1 LNGVPFARA
10 AAKGY
15 TGNHG
20 RGRGAA
26 AGWSCN
32 IRLRFQQ
39 FGVALTAA
47 LLAYAGP
54 LRAADPQGYSVSL
67 TGVEGEI
74 ASVMRDS
81 SQLFLLADAE
91 PIPPFALVMRA
102 REDVPRL
109 RTVMDSFGYYQGAVA
124 LTVAGLS
131 SEDPELP

>member
-1 LNGVPFARA
+1 
-10 AAKGY
+10 
-15 TGNHG
+15 
-20 RGRGAA
+20 
-26 AGWSCN
+26 
-32 IRLRFQQ
+32 
-39 FGVALTAA
+39 
-47 LLAYAGP
+47 
-54 LRAADPQGYSVSL
+54 
-67 TGVEGEI
+67 I

-131 SEDPELP
+131 SEDPELPARLDEMPPGSEAPIVIAVTLGPLYRLNRITLDGVTPGEYAGTLGITKGDPAAAAPVLDAGMRLQSALQDQ